1 MEIFTKSHDG
11 FLKRYEADPPV
22 SEVIVRKQVKGIGS
36 YCFGDNK
43 DIVSV
48 TLPETVKEIWPDAFH
63 GCSSLETVSG
73 LINVVKIYRDAFLNC
88 KKLNRFDIPE
98 DCEIEGTAF
107 KGCSKWYDANG
118 FLIINNKLCHYR
130 GKETDVVVPEA
141 VKTIGEWAFEGN
153 KKIKSVTFPEELKA
167 ICVGAFKGCKSLNL
181 INIPANLENIGNYA
195 FEGCDN
201 LAMKIVLPE
210 KTKNAGFSKSGIK
223 EIVYSHIKDGE
234 YFYYNYLDVRSCKQL
249 ERVTVPA
256 TMRILENNLNGCTA
270 LKEIIAPGTSLKY
283 IGTTLSSARIKYPAF
298 MREAAVVGF
307 VHNYYKYE
315 EQVFE
320 EYIDYL
326 NLMLPKYA
334 AVIIKNDAYELLE
347 SIDLKGNAVQKYK
360 DSLLIPLAEAFGAE
374 KCLEKL
380 RTSTGRGRK
389 K

>member
-11 FLKRYEADPPV
+11 YLKRYEADPPV

-130 GKETDVVVPEA
+130 GKENDVVIPET
-141 VKTIGEWAFEGN
+141 VVTIGESAFEGN
-153 KKIKSVTFPEELKA
+153 KKLKTVVFPEGLTK
-167 ICVGAFKGCKSLNL
+167 ICFAAFKGCKSLQH
-181 INIPANLENIGNYA
+181 INIPSTLEYIANRA
-195 FEGCDN
+195 FAGCDN
-201 LAMKIVLPE
+201 LSMKIVLPE
-210 KTKNAGFSKSGIK
+210 KTKYASFAKSGIR
-223 EIVYSHIKDGE
+223 EIAFTNRELSCNSYDFVQG
-234 YFYYNYLDVRSCKQL
+234 CKQL
-249 ERVTVPA
+249 ERVTVPR
-256 TMRILENNLNGCTA
+256 TVKELLNYFGGCTS
-270 LKEIIAPGTSLKY
+270 LKEIIAPGTSPKF
-283 IGTTLSSARIKYPAF
+283 IGTTSFSSSVIKYPAF
-298 MREAAVVGF
+298 MREAAVAGF
-307 VHNYYKYE
+307 VNNYDKYE
-315 EQVFE
+315 EHIFD
-320 EYIDYL
+320 EYIEYL
-326 NLMLPKYA
+326 KVMLPKYA
-334 AVIIKNDAYELLE
+334 PVIIKNDAVELLE
-347 SIDLKGNAVQKYK
+347 SIDSAGNAVQKYK

-374 KCLEKL
+374 KCLEML